1 MMQKADIIRAGSQL
15 AQQIDDP
22 DFEDILEQACFSH
35 RMSALVYDA
44 QKNVALSVD
53 MLGRSSMFNQRDKR
67 PDSSRPDNS
76 WPMPTNPVLEGQQKR
91 IRRNYLQRVFS
102 QFRACIRVAVT
113 TGAGERRVILLTTW
127 LQPVWSM
134 SSILKSQLG
143 VITMVLIALALTLSV
158 NVARRLTRPI
168 ENITVKAQKLA
179 KGDYTADFSGDGIE
193 ELDRL
198 AQTLNFSAKGLSR
211 VEELR
216 RELVANVSHDLKT
229 PLTMIRAYAEMLR
242 DITGENVA
250 KRNEQLGVIISETE
264 RLSSLV
270 NDLIHVSKNEE
281 QTHEY
286 KAENLSLFV
295 LLGDVTH
302 RFSQL
307 YKDYS
312 ITLSCPQDAWS
323 LRTARRRAGALN

>member
-1 MMQKADIIRAGSQL
+1 
-15 AQQIDDP
+15 
-22 DFEDILEQACFSH
+22 
-35 RMSALVYDA
+35 
-44 QKNVALSVD
+44 
-53 MLGRSSMFNQRDKR
+53 
-67 PDSSRPDNS
+67 
-76 WPMPTNPVLEGQQKR
+76 
-91 IRRNYLQRVFS
+91 
-102 QFRACIRVAVT
+102 
-113 TGAGERRVILLTTW
+113 
-127 LQPVWSM
+127 M

-281 QTHEY
+281 QAHEY
-286 KAENLSLFV
+286 KAENLSLV
-295 LLGDVTH
+295 ALLGDVTH

-312 ITLSCPQDAWS
+312 ITLSCPQDAWVFADRKAVAQVLYNLIS
-323 LRTARRRAGALN
+323 NAINYTGADRRVAISALEDGEHIRIEICDTGNGILPGEIDLIWERYYRSRNHPQRPVAGSGLGLPIVRGILQGQNLPFGVDSEVGKGSCFWFELPRGKAAEDDEASEEET